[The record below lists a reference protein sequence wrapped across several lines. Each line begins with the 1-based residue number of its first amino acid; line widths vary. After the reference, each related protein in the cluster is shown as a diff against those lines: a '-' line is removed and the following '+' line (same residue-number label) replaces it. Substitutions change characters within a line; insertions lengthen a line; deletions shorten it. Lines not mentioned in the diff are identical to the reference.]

1 MYLYP
6 EIIQQG
12 IAVAYEI
19 FLSYERGA
27 TSHNYQTDSRRLIF
41 ARLHELLTE
50 EEETRQLADRI
61 ILKRAG
67 KIILDMPTSANNK
80 EIIKAVCYPRV
91 GAPRKIDTPVSK
103 TFYLPKKAVDFLE
116 ERGKGSA
123 SKGLKQILIE
133 TGGEEMSQVFR
144 PKK

>member
-19 FLSYERGA
+19 YFAYKTGA
-27 TSHNYQTDSRRLIF
+27 TSHNFQTDSRRIID

-61 ILKRAG
+61 VLKRAG
-67 KIILDMPTSANNK
+67 KVILDMPTSANNS

-103 TFYLPKKAVDFLE
+103 TFYLPQKAVDFLE

-123 SKGLKQILIE
+123 SKGLKEVLLE
-133 TGGEEMSQVFR
+133 TGGEAMSQAFKF
-144 PKK
+144 KK